1 MLGRKSKLS
10 KRDSTTKQ
18 LQASG
23 AYSMGHGPHPYIV
36 EQETVEAVKEKK
48 IYSFWA
54 GVWYTTVLSILLFW
68 LPPFGQMIAGYVGG
82 RKAGSPRKGMIA
94 ALAPMSFIFL
104 LFIMR
109 HFEGFVTEIDW
120 FLGLPGQG
128 AEWLGTNLP
137 IFGPII
143 EFMAHYTQTFVST
156 MWTYE
161 FFIYPY
167 VLTVIFGYVGGILS
181 LQRQRELKSEGKEHP
196 FVPLTIINQQPVAQ
210 AAAGNGQAPLLSN
223 NGSKAAVIMGKVP
236 KDWKVKKDKKKGKW

>member
-18 LQASG
+18 LQSSG
-23 AYSMGHGPHPYIV
+23 VYSMGHGPHPYIV
-36 EQETVEAVKEKK
+36 EEETVEAVKEKK
-48 IYSFWA
+48 IYGFWT
-54 GVWYTTVLSILLFW
+54 GVWYTTILSILLFW

-82 RKAGSPRKGMIA
+82 RKAGNPRSGTLA

-104 LFIMR
+104 LFLMR
-109 HFEGFVTEIDW
+109 YMGNFVTEIDW

-128 AEWLGTNLP
+128 AEWMGTNLP

-156 MWTYE
+156 MWSHE

-181 LQRQRELKSEGKEHP
+181 LQHQKELKSEGKEHP
-196 FVPLTIINQQPVAQ
+196 FVPLTIINQQPTAQ
-210 AAAGNGQAPLLSN
+210 AT
-223 NGSKAAVIMGKVP
+223 GSGEVIVGSVP
-236 KDWKVKKDKKKGKW
+236 GDWQVNKDKKKGKW